1 MLCTF
6 AHHAGKKIIKSW
18 NILNVL
24 QHVPR
29 HIKIDF
35 QKVSNLLIK
44 KMMSSI
50 FFQNFVREIYIKKML
65 KLMPKITS

>member
-6 AHHAGKKIIKSW
+6 AHHAGKKIIKIW